1 MTISDL
7 IRNLEKAKENHGD
20 VVVLIKN
27 EPDQKRSYNSIHVVD
42 TIDCDI
48 IMKNGKE
55 VLERSKSI
63 ILR

>member
-20 VVVLIKN
+20 VSVLMKN
-27 EPDQKRSYNSIHVVD
+27 EPEQKRSYNSIHVLD

-48 IMKNGKE
+48 TIRNGKE

-63 ILR
+63 VLR